1 VEVAWRS
8 QGTTFSF
15 PLPWLFLQWTI
26 NTASSLTVSDFRLHR
41 VSKNR
46 CVELAGGS
54 QFSLELS
61 DQKAQDF
68 FVPTAL
74 KWQVLK
80 HILKVFGE
88 ISVRI

>member
-26 NTASSLTVSDFRLHR
+26 NTASSLTVSDFRLH

-54 QFSLELS
+54 HFSLELS

-74 KWQVLK
+74 KRQVLK
-80 HILKVFGE
+80 HILKLFGE
-88 ISVRI
+88 ISVRT